1 MSDAGLMK
9 PQRPDLINHTPSGMH
24 FCIAFLF
31 FSGVILFMSCN
42 NDIEYI
48 NSLSEGQDFPVQTG
62 KNFEVQYTD
71 SGRLQVIFRAPLVER
86 YIKDN
91 DEGSYYEFGEG
102 IEIDFYNKSE
112 VVESRVTAR
121 YGKYWE
127 EKNLGFAS
135 DSVVARNLISGE
147 QLNTEELYWDR
158 ENQKIY
164 SDVFTKI
171 TNDEGVFY
179 GEEGFESDQNFENYK
194 LLGSSGTV
202 NIEDEEIP

>member
-1 MSDAGLMK
+1 MKPRKQDLSSLIRHRIQVVGSILIIAGL
-9 PQRPDLINHTPSGMH
+9 I
-24 FCIAFLF
+24 
-31 FSGVILFMSCN
+31 ILGSCK
-42 NDIEYI
+42 NDIDYI
-48 NSLSEGQDFPVQTG
+48 NALSEGQDFPVQIG

-179 GEEGFESDQNFENYK
+179 GEEGFESDENYK